1 MSTELG
7 VGLALRAVKER
18 VQQSVARRPRVRT
31 GRRGAGAGGE
41 TGRHPRGMIRCHR
54 DAEGGSLREEL
65 GPAGLARFPQRPGL
79 GTRGFLEVGWVG
91 GKEES
96 AHFRESDSCPGVSPL
111 CRFPSPRY

>member
-79 GTRGFLEVGWVG
+79 GAPGFLEVG
-91 GKEES
+91 GKEEG